1 MATLIQL
8 IPNIFYS
15 DIRSGLKLFIDA
27 LDFIIV
33 YKSVDTSPP
42 LYIVKRDA
50 VTIHLIENAE
60 FAAKDRPE
68 IRIETDDIASLHK
81 MISDKDLSIFHPN
94 LPNIKAQPWGLQEFA
109 LLDAEGTCVI
119 IQQS

>member
-94 LPNIKAQPWGLQEFA
+94 LPNIKAQPCKAENFLTGR
-109 LLDAEGTCVI
+109 LL
-119 IQQS
+119 